1 MTSESYVLDPLG
13 RSALADLE
21 ERKLLTHGEARSV
34 LEKRERLELNLSE
47 TQPTRAAYARAIA
60 YEEKCDALL
69 SVRRAKKVSIKRG
82 PGDHFQSRRIA
93 ALYERALSRFGDD
106 SKLWLDYVSYLKKT
120 NQPKAVG
127 RVLARAC
134 RANATSLEPWLA
146 AARWELKDRGNA
158 TAARRLLQR
167 ALRFNGEK
175 HELWSHYIAFELSY
189 VERLRKRSAA
199 LGTPSPEVELTEVAV
214 EAARAAF
221 GAVAVEDRV
230 ELLTSIEKACASIGG
245 HAGAAVAEAARA
257 AAGGAPPSLPPPL
270 AWLSATVTL
279 LNVAFTAAPKAMRP
293 PMATPLGTDNALL
306 LMVEFTTLTQGTSIA
321 DQGFVVFTSTKED
334 AAEVVVGLAEC
345 GGPRI
350 SPEDQRS
357 FEQ

>member
-21 ERKLLTHGEARSV
+21 ERKLMTHGEARSV
-34 LEKRERLELNLSE
+34 LEKRERLELNLSA

-82 PGDHFQSRRIA
+82 PGDHFQARRIA

-106 SKLWLDYVSYLKKT
+106 SRLWLDYVSFLKKT

-175 HELWSHYIAFELSY
+175 FELWSHYIAFELSY

-221 GAVAVEDRV
+221 QAVAVEDRV
-230 ELLTSIEKACASIGG
+230 ALLTSIEKACASVGG
-245 HAGAAVAEAARA
+245 HVGNAVAQAARA
-257 AAGGAPPSLPPPL
+257 AAGDAPPSLPPPPPPTGPSKQQL
-270 AWLSATVTL
+270 AATAVRARLAAAGASPNAAARALEALDALDAPRRDRVACAVKAARGEPLDARSSAARAAA
-279 LNVAFTAAPKAMRP
+279 VAHARGVRTCRA
-293 PMATPLGTDNALL
+293 
-306 LMVEFTTLTQGTSIA
+306 
-321 DQGFVVFTSTKED
+321 
-334 AAEVVVGLAEC
+334 
-345 GGPRI
+345 
-350 SPEDQRS
+350 
-357 FEQ
+357 